1 MLSASTIGVF
11 ERISHCDEYR
21 LCYYTGMVR
30 CIIVLL
36 RPVGVTALLLVLPKT
51 CVAALVRSDDCLPS
65 SLSLIVPVIGY
76 DMALAD
82 DLDLPR
88 LFLL

>member
-21 LCYYTGMVR
+21 LCYYTGKVR
-30 CIIVLL
+30 CIIVLLL

-51 CVAALVRSDDCLPS
+51 FVAALVRSDDCFPS
-65 SLSLIVPVIGY
+65 SLSLIVPVLGY
-76 DMALAD
+76 
-82 DLDLPR
+82 
-88 LFLL
+88 

>member
-1 MLSASTIGVF
+1 M
-11 ERISHCDEYR
+11 
-21 LCYYTGMVR
+21 R

-36 RPVGVTALLLVLPKT
+36 RPVGVTALLLVAVNT
-51 CVAALVRSDDCLPS
+51 FVAALVRSKDCLPS
-65 SLSLIVPVIGY
+65 SLSLIVPVLGY